1 MLIAWNALYK
11 FSTTFIRQYFPF
23 LFLHFCAPSSSL
35 FCACLWDF
43 YGLIRFCAYT
53 LVIVSLAEGVK
64 AREPRGCQGGTARGY
79 SEGVVSAANLLRL
92 LLTVAMFEGHA
103 GSAKL
108 AKKKNERK
116 KSTGNTHGVWV
127 NVFTFTFM
135 NLSLWVLWVSPSVSV
150 WQPFVSTINSNGTEL
165 SAALRLRRRQL
176 PEDDDRGETPYQP

>member
-1 MLIAWNALYK
+1 MAGLAEAEATAELRMCIYK
-11 FSTTFIRQYFPF
+11 YDIRTVYTYTIYSIIIFMCWSHEMRCINLARLLFDNIF
-23 LFLHFCAPSSSL
+23 LFFSFIFVRPSSL

-53 LVIVSLAEGVK
+53 LVIVSLAEGVR

-108 AKKKNERK
+108 AKKRMKER
-116 KSTGNTHGVWV
+116 N
-127 NVFTFTFM
+127 
-135 NLSLWVLWVSPSVSV
+135 
-150 WQPFVSTINSNGTEL
+150 
-165 SAALRLRRRQL
+165 RQEIL
-176 PEDDDRGETPYQP
+176 MVYG